1 MIFPFKTTARSFL
14 GIDIGSSSIK
24 VVELSR
30 TGKTIKLEN
39 YAEAAA
45 SIPLLSS
52 QETAQNL
59 RFILEQAKIKTKK
72 AVFTLPDF
80 SSFFTWFD
88 LPPMSEAEI
97 PEAVRYEAKQHIPTP
112 LSGVT
117 LDWQIIEGGGKGK
130 KIKILLVVV
139 PNEFVVQY
147 STIAKLSQIEPQV
160 LEAEVFALSRS
171 SLVNENKITA
181 LVDIGARSTTC
192 SIIDNGVLKRSYSF
206 DLSGN
211 ELTQIIS
218 QSLNID
224 ELKAEELKKK
234 YGLLT
239 NRVKEKNLREI
250 LLPLINLILNEI
262 KKVLENFY
270 QSETKTVQK
279 VILAGGTALL
289 PGLREYFES
298 DLKKEVKITEPFFGI
313 SHPQTL
319 EKTLKE
325 IGPSYAIAV
334 GAALRGLE

>member
-1 MIFPFKTTARSFL
+1 MIFPFKIPARSFL

-24 VVELSR
+24 VVELSK
-30 TGKTIKLEN
+30 TGKTVKLEN

-59 RFILEQAKIKTKK
+59 RFILDQAKIKTKK

-88 LPPMSEAEI
+88 LPAMSKAEI

-117 LDWQIIEGGGKGK
+117 LDWQIIGGGEKGK
-130 KIKILLVVV
+130 KIKILLVVF
-139 PNEFVVQY
+139 PNEFIVQY

-171 SLVNENKITA
+171 SLVNENKTTA

-206 DLSGN
+206 DISGN
-211 ELTQIIS
+211 KLTQIIS
-218 QSLNID
+218 QSLNTD

-234 YGLLT
+234 YGLAG
-239 NRVKEKNLREI
+239 EKKLREI

-262 KKVLENFY
+262 KKVLESFY

-298 DLKKEVKITEPFFGI
+298 DLKKEVQITEPFFGI

-334 GAALRGLE
+334 GAALRGIE